1 MLLPVTIVTACKAR
15 LGLLREALP
24 TWLALPVEKI
34 IVVDAS
40 CPEGTGAYANSFGDP
55 RVEVVQIE
63 MRGAFRHSMARNA
76 GLRRAKTPWV
86 ALIDCDIQ
94 LAPPMEAVFSSL
106 QPGHFYRSDRPTD
119 GLTGQVIAENDILQK
134 MGGYDEVYRDYGD
147 EDIDLFRRLKFHQI
161 KPAQFSHLLLRHVGH
176 EDELRTAGQSISDKE
191 LSLSLNTAYGLAKM
205 DAMRIMC
212 HELTA
217 EFRVKLYETVREKAR
232 LATSTGQTQ
241 RIELE
246 MPESETSRL
255 RFMRTLVIRIAPTSA
270 QEKSVPSVPLSWFG
284 GQSGQIGKKP

>member
-24 TWLALPVEKI
+24 TWRALPVEKI

-40 CPEGTGAYANSFGDP
+40 CPDGTSAYASSFGDP
-55 RVEVVQIE
+55 RIEVVQIE

-86 ALIDCDIQ
+86 AMIDCDIQ
-94 LAPPMEAVFSSL
+94 LAPPMEAVFSAL
-106 QPGHFYRSDRPTD
+106 QPGHFYRADRPTD
-119 GLTGQVIAENDILQK
+119 GLTGQVIAENEILQK

-147 EDIDLFRRLKFHQI
+147 EDIDLFRRLKFHQV

-217 EFRVKLYETVREKAR
+217 EFRVKLYETVREKAQ

-255 RFMRTLVIRIAPTSA
+255 RFMRTLVIRIAPSSA
-270 QEKSVPSVPLSWFG
+270 QVKSAPSVPLSWFG
-284 GQSGQIGKKP
+284 GHGGQFGKKS